1 MDQTVLVTGGSGFVA
16 SHCLVQLLEQ
26 GFSVRTTIRDMNKK
40 DRVKNS
46 LKNAGIHEHH
56 KLTFIEADLLKDEN
70 WDSAMIGC
78 DYVLHV
84 ASPIFLRLPKNEDE
98 MIKPAVEGTIRV
110 LRAATLAGVKRVV
123 MTSNFGAIGYSHK
136 DHTRKINE
144 SDWTNPDEKGLSIYN
159 KSKVLAERA
168 AWQFIDENLGVL
180 ELSVVNPMGIFGPAL
195 DSALSSGYGLLK
207 QLMDGSMK
215 RLPDIRL
222 GIVDVRDVADLHIKA
237 MLNPNA
243 KGERFLALS
252 GGTMSLLEIA
262 QLLKQEMPSYTQK
275 TSVKPLPNWLLTL
288 VAFFSDKAKAIKPLV
303 GVYREASND
312 KARKKLGWKPRSNK
326 EAILSSA
333 RCLVENGEV

>member
-1 MDQTVLVTGGSGFVA
+1 
-16 SHCLVQLLEQ
+16 
-26 GFSVRTTIRDMNKK
+26 
-40 DRVKNS
+40 
-46 LKNAGIHEHH
+46 
-56 KLTFIEADLLKDEN
+56 
-70 WDSAMIGC
+70 
-78 DYVLHV
+78 
-84 ASPIFLRLPKNEDE
+84 
-98 MIKPAVEGTIRV
+98 
-110 LRAATLAGVKRVV
+110 
-123 MTSNFGAIGYSHK
+123 
-136 DHTRKINE
+136 
-144 SDWTNPDEKGLSIYN
+144 
-159 KSKVLAERA
+159 
-168 AWQFIDENLGVL
+168 
-180 ELSVVNPMGIFGPAL
+180 
-195 DSALSSGYGLLK
+195 
-207 QLMDGSMK
+207 MK